1 MNQLLYDRLIA
12 QGLNEETAS
21 ALAAEFVNTK
31 PVSQKSKPTLGAWA
45 DKYADTNI
53 RLRLQA
59 VMTLISTLG
68 ITVSTEMV
76 NELKQVEKAPLE
88 TLRRLSQLMDSK
100 WIPQRDAGGKLSK
113 LVDELLGTKSSPEP
127 TTNNPEVDELLNL
140 VSSVTSVE
148 KVNDN
153 TFAVEI
159 VPQTEETVDTEEM
172 SEINSDGDKED
183 GIVEILTEEDEE
195 IIMHMVG
202 MPVPPKP
209 LSTSSEEIDITKF
222 M

>member
-1 MNQLLYDRLIA
+1 
-12 QGLNEETAS
+12 
-21 ALAAEFVNTK
+21 
-31 PVSQKSKPTLGAWA
+31 
-45 DKYADTNI
+45 
-53 RLRLQA
+53 
-59 VMTLISTLG
+59 
-68 ITVSTEMV
+68 MV

-88 TLRRLSQLMDSK
+88 TLRRLGQLMDSK

-183 GIVEILTEEDEE
+183 EIVEILTEEDEE
-195 IIMHMVG
+195 IIVHMVG